1 MPPQLPRSWGHKNG
15 VNIVE
20 LWSEAYYSCRQFS
33 SEFVALSH
41 FYPTSDKRIP
51 ILLQLKG
58 CPSKSL
64 GGGGGGGGGDEQGPI

>member
-1 MPPQLPRSWGHKNG
+1 MKTCPVNCKISWGHKNG

-64 GGGGGGGGGDEQGPI
+64 GAGGGDEQGPI